1 MVNHLLKN
9 EKNIFYMVD
18 IQRILL
24 FLEKIRGVLVEKNEN
39 RKSYCIFN
47 SI

>member
-1 MVNHLLKN
+1 
-9 EKNIFYMVD
+9 MVD

-24 FLEKIRGVLVEKNEN
+24 FLEKIKGILVDKNEN
-39 RKSYCIFN
+39 RKSCCIFN